1 MRRLD
6 VLGLPITAG
15 NLGDICDELERWIA
29 GRRRAYVCLANVHVV
44 ETARRNP
51 DLERSLRE
59 ADMVL
64 ADGAPIAWI
73 AGRRGG
79 GRVPRVAG
87 SDLFE
92 ELCRRSVEAG
102 HRHYFYGST
111 PETLARLAARVRER
125 HPGIRIC
132 GSLSPPFSPAVEV
145 GRDLTAG
152 IDAARPDV
160 VWVGLGAPKQ
170 ECWMRRAREL
180 LEAPLLVGVGAVFD
194 FASGTKARAPRPVQ
208 RLGLEWAFRLGQE
221 PRRLSRRYLVTNTA
235 FGLSLVREFL
245 ASGNR

>member
-6 VLGLPITAG
+6 VLGAPITAG
-15 NLGDICDELERWIA
+15 SLGDVCSELERWIA
-29 GRRRAYVCLANVHVV
+29 ARRRAYVCLANVHVV
-44 ETARRNP
+44 ETARRDP
-51 DLERSLRE
+51 ELEQSLRE

-73 AGRRGG
+73 ARRRAGEP
-79 GRVPRVAG
+79 VPRIAG

-92 ELCRRSVEAG
+92 ELCRRSVETG
-102 HRHYFYGST
+102 HRHFFYGGT
-111 PETLARLAARVRER
+111 PETLARLTARLREL

-145 GRDLTAG
+145 RRDL
-152 IDAARPDV
+152 IDEIEAARPDV

-170 ECWMRRAREL
+170 KRWMRRARGL

-194 FASGTKARAPRPVQ
+194 FASGTRARAPRRLQ
-208 RLGLEWAFRLGQE
+208 RLGLEWAFRLAQE
-221 PRRLSRRYLVTNTA
+221 PRRLGCRYLVTNTA
-235 FGLSLVREFL
+235 FAFSLLRESL
-245 ASGNR
+245 GGGD